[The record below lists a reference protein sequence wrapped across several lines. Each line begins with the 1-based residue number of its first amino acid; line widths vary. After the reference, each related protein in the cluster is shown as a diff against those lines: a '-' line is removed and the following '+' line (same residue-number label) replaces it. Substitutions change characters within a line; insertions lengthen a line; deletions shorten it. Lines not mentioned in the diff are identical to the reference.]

1 VPNKTI
7 YVSDGDMPLYQR
19 AQELAGGNL
28 SSAISAALRRYVEV
42 EEGRKEGFEEV
53 HVRVGPGKGRKVRF
67 VAVPLGMWTTEIAGR
82 WTVYRVF
89 RSRGGKYVLH
99 VARSPEYTDSASSG
113 NWVRDL
119 FNWRMYLGT
128 DNRTLGYSPGE
139 STLEVFETVEA
150 LKDKVPPE
158 LFEMVAPSAVQT
170 AEEDLDI

>member
-7 YVSDGDMPLYQR
+7 YVSDSDLPLYQR

-28 SSAISAALRRYVEV
+28 SAAISTALRHYVEA

-67 VAVPLGMWTTEIAGR
+67 VAVQLGMWTVQTNDRWEI
-82 WTVYRVF
+82 YRVF

-99 VARSPEYTDSASSG
+99 LERSPEYTDSASSG

-119 FNWRMYLGT
+119 FSVRTYLGT
-128 DNRTLGYSPGE
+128 DNRSLGYFAGE
-139 STLEVFETVEA
+139 STLEIFDTLDA
-150 LKDKVPPE
+150 LKPKIPAE
-158 LFEMVAPSAVQT
+158 LYEMVAPSGAQT
-170 AEEDLDI
+170 PEEDLDI